1 VIVVLVAEVMNRRVV
16 TVAPD
21 ATVAEARRLLDER
34 RIRHVPVVARG
45 RVVGLV
51 SDRDVR
57 SAARGDPERT
67 RVADIMT
74 RDVLTVSP
82 AARVEEAA
90 RLMLAHRIG
99 ALPVLERGELV
110 GIVTTTDLLRALVDL
125 LERAT
130 LDRIAVDYPG
140 AA

>member
-34 RIRHVPVVARG
+34 RIRHVPVVAGG

-57 SAARGDPERT
+57 SAARGDPECT

-82 AARVEEAA
+82 GARVEEAA

-99 ALPVLERGELV
+99 GLPVLERGELI